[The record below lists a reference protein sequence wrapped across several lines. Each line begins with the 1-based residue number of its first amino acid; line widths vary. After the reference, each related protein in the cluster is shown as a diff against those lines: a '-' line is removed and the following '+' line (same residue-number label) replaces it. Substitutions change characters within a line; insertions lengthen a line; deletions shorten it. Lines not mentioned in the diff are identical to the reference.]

1 MCCATFAV
9 REVWQSWSIAPVL
22 KTGVPQGTGGSNPSA
37 SAKETD
43 RDVGFFCA
51 RHFPSAL
58 RCIFASHVVPFIF
71 TLDGCLG
78 LCLRRHVERTALR
91 SPAELAMRRAQP
103 KDARW
108 PGVFGH
114 SDVMDV
120 QRARSKRQLDPYR
133 DCVFPRRCVGFR
145 QKQHLDPS

>member
-71 TLDGCLG
+71 PLDGCLG

-91 SPAELAMRRAQP
+91 SAAQLAM
-103 KDARW
+103 
-108 PGVFGH
+108 
-114 SDVMDV
+114 
-120 QRARSKRQLDPYR
+120 
-133 DCVFPRRCVGFR
+133 
-145 QKQHLDPS
+145 